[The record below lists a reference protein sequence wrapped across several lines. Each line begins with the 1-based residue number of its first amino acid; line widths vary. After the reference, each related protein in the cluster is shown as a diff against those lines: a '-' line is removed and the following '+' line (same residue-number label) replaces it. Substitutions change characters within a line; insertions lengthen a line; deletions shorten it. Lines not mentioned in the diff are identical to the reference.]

1 MTVGL
6 ILVSHSADLARGSAE
21 LARQMAPSV
30 FISAAGGTDDGGIG
44 TSFDAISGGDGAR
57 PTPEP
62 ERSCCTTWAAP

>member
-30 FISAAGGTDDGGIG
+30 VD
-44 TSFDAISGGDGAR
+44 R
-57 PTPEP
+57 TPP
-62 ERSCCTTWAAP
+62 AAPTTAASERPST